1 VKTKEGFQIVF
12 TNEYIMNRKT
22 PDKVK
27 SYPIM
32 VRLTQEENRM
42 AKELRAKRNINI
54 SSLVR
59 NTIRME
65 YEKSL

>member
-1 VKTKEGFQIVF
+1 
-12 TNEYIMNRKT
+12 MNKKL
-22 PDKVK
+22 PAEVK

-42 AKELRAKRNINI
+42 AQELRTKHNINI

-59 NTIRME
+59 NTIREE
-65 YEKSL
+65 YEKSGY

>member
-1 VKTKEGFQIVF
+1 
-12 TNEYIMNRKT
+12 MNRKT

-59 NTIRME
+59 NTIRAE
-65 YEKSL
+65 YEKTL